1 MSSSRRRMRRR
12 RRLRIKAPHQT
23 MSRDLGVVKT
33 DHTTSSHSES
43 WRLSNSIRIRNQVQ
57 RPRLVYHLQFM
68 RELRAL
74 QKGKSLQDPVV
85 ITTNPLVSSSSFLSR
100 GLRLDDG
107 DDSRDVGGARDEK
120 CSSKAVKKESCSN
133 GSRNR
138 RDSSAQKESWGDGL
152 ERRRRDSMA
161 PVQGKNRDA
170 IRRSSSN
177 NRASGRKWM
186 DTEKAKSTSVRE
198 EDEEEEECQADAAAT
213 RDSKL
218 TKEFVCENSR
228 NRACLLSNYRRNQGL
243 QGNDLGESRFQTEE
257 EQQQQQDDDDDDE
270 LSPAEREETMSTRS
284 LRHAPSSLR
293 HREGNTSS
301 GHVPILLRTQR
312 SSSKTTTRRF
322 KAVRHTSNLRKPE
335 AAVQIKETRIDSRE
349 EEAEERQEVRAC
361 QKSSQQNRGDEDQ
374 QHEQQQ
380 QRRPEL
386 PRKLVVHK
394 ELEPLLQGY
403 GRRLPWNHHH
413 HHRQQQQLVSKKSNF
428 HEGERAWKKKPGGPD
443 PVTDP
448 PAGLLKEAARR
459 TKKKVMMTLV
469 SMQQQSSRNGSELF
483 STAASPQDQYNNQR
497 NVAAAATDST
507 RMISSDSPEV
517 SPPFPFL
524 MRKEDDDD
532 DDDDD
537 SGHGSSSSNSSMRF
551 ALKPLEPNHDIVL
564 SHAAAQEQLHANQSL
579 LHSDK
584 YGMKNKQQKA
594 QCGESSLQQL
604 KEPKMMMMMHT
615 RMAQASEDEQKLLA
629 QCRTLSQKYR
639 PKSFNELMGHTMVVK
654 SLTMAIRK
662 HKIAPAYLF
671 TGPRGTGKTTAA
683 RIFAAAIS
691 CSVVATSEV
700 ESQECGNCRRNSL
713 QECAARACQKD
724 DDDEEEDSCSSDDD
738 ADDVKE
744 IDAAVASNMD
754 LQHMLQQSMLM
765 RQRNLSSP
773 SSFSSSPN
781 SCCCSHRHHRYKVL
795 IVEGC
800 HLLSSQ
806 IWNAFLT
813 LLEEPPAY
821 LVFILITTESDQL
834 PLTVTSRCQRFS
846 FNKLKESDIIKRL
859 RSLAL
864 KESLNVDKD
873 AFAAIAS
880 RADGSLRDAE
890 MLLDQ
895 LSLLDKTI
903 SSDMVQELVGLIPE
917 NKLLDLLDVALSADT
932 VHTVRQMRQVLDLGV
947 DPLSLVSQLASLIT
961 NLLAGSFDMHQC
973 EIREDGFFK
982 RDFPRKE
989 ELRRLRQALKVLSE
1003 AEKQLRVSS
1012 DRPTWLTAA
1021 LLQFAP
1027 DHSFLPSSANTSTQQ
1042 ISRLSSFKAG
1052 FGKEE
1057 TAQESWQ
1064 SRGLQTKDEQFSA
1077 SQKFNISQQS
1087 TISTSLPTLAM
1098 CMETKRRKRTRR
1110 SHPLGIQAD
1119 AKVHPAELPLD
1130 NVYWSKPRSSD
1141 WWLQQQ
1147 KHWVGADDMPATNDV
1162 LLCMSD
1168 SSKPVYSSGFR
1179 RLHRQKLK
1187 GIWNQVLQ
1195 SIHSDSMQQFLLNHG
1210 NLLAISIANDDTHA
1224 IAQLE
1229 FQQLHHKL
1237 KAERSRSQICHALQ
1251 MVLNCPVELQ
1261 ISLLG
1266 RPPTLNTNGSTIARM
1281 QEAEYTKSQG
1291 TRRASCSRL
1300 RSEEEMVEQSND
1312 FHTQVILLKEKGL
1325 NRSRARSKS
1334 EITGQLRNSFPRI
1347 KESGSRSFG
1356 GEYTERQTLK
1366 DPQGQGE
1373 KKVMKQQCQRQQ
1385 MQKLHE
1391 KQTLH
1396 KPATTMGGVGL
1407 TSISEP
1413 LWNLRFEQINPLL
1426 ENHRSILCWKI
1437 AYSDKR
1443 KRKSRGQRAKG
1454 KSLLLRLVPC
1464 TRSKLRKPIRSPN
1477 LRTCIGRSVE
1487 SHRCEQPIDLEQ
1499 WTWPPTTS

>member
-1 MSSSRRRMRRR
+1 MRRR

-57 RPRLVYHLQFM
+57 RPRLVYPLQFM

-138 RDSSAQKESWGDGL
+138 RDSSVQKEPWSNGSRNRRDSSAQKESWGDGL
-152 ERRRRDSMA
+152 GRRRRDSMA
-161 PVQGKNRDA
+161 PVQGKNREA
-170 IRRSSSN
+170 RRRSSSN
-177 NRASGRKWM
+177 NRASGRNWM

-198 EDEEEEECQADAAAT
+198 EDEEEEECQADAAAAT

-228 NRACLLSNYRRNQGL
+228 NRACPLSNYRRNQGL
-243 QGNDLGESRFQTEE
+243 QGNDLGESRFQTVEEQQEE
-257 EQQQQQDDDDDDE
+257 EQQQQQQDDDEDE
-270 LSPAEREETMSTRS
+270 LSPAERGETMSTRS
-284 LRHAPSSLR
+284 LRHAPSSSR
-293 HREGNTSS
+293 HREVNTSS

-361 QKSSQQNRGDEDQ
+361 QKSSQQNGGDEDQ

-380 QRRPEL
+380 QQRPEL

-459 TKKKVMMTLV
+459 TKRKVMMALV

-483 STAASPQDQYNNQR
+483 SATASPQDQYNNQR

-507 RMISSDSPEV
+507 TMISSSDSPEV

-524 MRKEDDDD
+524 MRKEEDDD

-584 YGMKNKQQKA
+584 HGMKNKQQKA

-700 ESQECGNCRRNSL
+700 ESQECGNCGRNSL
-713 QECAARACQKD
+713 QECAARTCQKD

-834 PLTVTSRCQRFS
+834 PLTVTSRYYTPTHPFSCFFFPFLLKSSERFFFLASGCCFSSAHPLFFFLPHMSFFPSHPVFYSSHLVCLCSSHLVVFLFPQILLFSSSDPVFFFFTSGCLSSSSYLLVFLPCIWFVHTSGRFS
-846 FNKLKESDIIKRL
+846 
-859 RSLAL
+859 
-864 KESLNVDKD
+864 
-873 AFAAIAS
+873 
-880 RADGSLRDAE
+880 
-890 MLLDQ
+890 
-895 LSLLDKTI
+895 
-903 SSDMVQELVGLIPE
+903 SSSHLV
-917 NKLLDLLDVALSADT
+917 V
-932 VHTVRQMRQVLDLGV
+932 
-947 DPLSLVSQLASLIT
+947 
-961 NLLAGSFDMHQC
+961 
-973 EIREDGFFK
+973 
-982 RDFPRKE
+982 
-989 ELRRLRQALKVLSE
+989 
-1003 AEKQLRVSS
+1003 
-1012 DRPTWLTAA
+1012 
-1021 LLQFAP
+1021 
-1027 DHSFLPSSANTSTQQ
+1027 
-1042 ISRLSSFKAG
+1042 
-1052 FGKEE
+1052 
-1057 TAQESWQ
+1057 
-1064 SRGLQTKDEQFSA
+1064 
-1077 SQKFNISQQS
+1077 
-1087 TISTSLPTLAM
+1087 
-1098 CMETKRRKRTRR
+1098 
-1110 SHPLGIQAD
+1110 
-1119 AKVHPAELPLD
+1119 
-1130 NVYWSKPRSSD
+1130 
-1141 WWLQQQ
+1141 
-1147 KHWVGADDMPATNDV
+1147 
-1162 LLCMSD
+1162 
-1168 SSKPVYSSGFR
+1168 
-1179 RLHRQKLK
+1179 
-1187 GIWNQVLQ
+1187 
-1195 SIHSDSMQQFLLNHG
+1195 FLLPHIW
-1210 NLLAISIANDDTHA
+1210 LFFFFTSVA
-1224 IAQLE
+1224 
-1229 FQQLHHKL
+1229 
-1237 KAERSRSQICHALQ
+1237 
-1251 MVLNCPVELQ
+1251 
-1261 ISLLG
+1261 
-1266 RPPTLNTNGSTIARM
+1266 TL
-1281 QEAEYTKSQG
+1281 
-1291 TRRASCSRL
+1291 
-1300 RSEEEMVEQSND
+1300 
-1312 FHTQVILLKEKGL
+1312 
-1325 NRSRARSKS
+1325 
-1334 EITGQLRNSFPRI
+1334 
-1347 KESGSRSFG
+1347 
-1356 GEYTERQTLK
+1356 
-1366 DPQGQGE
+1366 
-1373 KKVMKQQCQRQQ
+1373 
-1385 MQKLHE
+1385 
-1391 KQTLH
+1391 
-1396 KPATTMGGVGL
+1396 
-1407 TSISEP
+1407 
-1413 LWNLRFEQINPLL
+1413 
-1426 ENHRSILCWKI
+1426 
-1437 AYSDKR
+1437 
-1443 KRKSRGQRAKG
+1443 
-1454 KSLLLRLVPC
+1454 
-1464 TRSKLRKPIRSPN
+1464 
-1477 LRTCIGRSVE
+1477 
-1487 SHRCEQPIDLEQ
+1487 
-1499 WTWPPTTS
+1499 

>member
-1 MSSSRRRMRRR
+1 MRR

-23 MSRDLGVVKT
+23 MSRGLGVVKT

-57 RPRLVYHLQFM
+57 RPRLVYHLQFT

-74 QKGKSLQDPVV
+74 QKAKSFQDPVA

-100 GLRLDDG
+100 GLGLDDG

-120 CSSKAVKKESCSN
+120 CSSKAVKKESWSNGSRNRRDSSAQKEPWSN

-152 ERRRRDSMA
+152 GRRRRDSMA

-170 IRRSSSN
+170 RRRSSSH

-198 EDEEEEECQADAAAT
+198 EDEEEEECQADAAAAAAT

-257 EQQQQQDDDDDDE
+257 EQQEEEQQQQQDDDDDE
-270 LSPAEREETMSTRS
+270 LSPAERRETMSTRS
-284 LRHAPSSLR
+284 LRRAPSSSR
-293 HREGNTSS
+293 HREGNTYS

-335 AAVQIKETRIDSRE
+335 AAMQIKETRIDSRE

-374 QHEQQQ
+374 QHQQQ
-380 QRRPEL
+380 QRPEL
-386 PRKLVVHK
+386 PRKLVVYK

-403 GRRLPWNHHH
+403 GRRLPWNHDH
-413 HHRQQQQLVSKKSNF
+413 HHRQQQQQLVSKKSNF

-448 PAGLLKEAARR
+448 PAGLLKKPARR
-459 TKKKVMMTLV
+459 TKRKVMMTLV

-483 STAASPQDQYNNQR
+483 SAAASPQDQYNNQQ

-507 RMISSDSPEV
+507 TMISSSDSPEV

-532 DDDDD
+532 D

-551 ALKPLEPNHDIVL
+551 ALKPSEPNHGIVL
-564 SHAAAQEQLHANQSL
+564 SHAAAREQLHANQSL

-584 YGMKNKQQKA
+584 HGMKNKQQKA
-594 QCGESSLQQL
+594 RCGESSLQQL

-700 ESQECGNCRRNSL
+700 ESQECGNCRRNSF

-724 DDDEEEDSCSSDDD
+724 DDDDKEEDSCSSDDD

-781 SCCCSHRHHRYKVL
+781 SCCCCHHRHRYKVL

-834 PLTVTSRCQRFS
+834 PLTVTSRYHTPTHPFS
-846 FNKLKESDIIKRL
+846 SF
-859 RSLAL
+859 
-864 KESLNVDKD
+864 
-873 AFAAIAS
+873 FFPF
-880 RADGSLRDAE
+880 
-890 MLLDQ
+890 LL
-895 LSLLDKTI
+895 T
-903 SSDMVQELVGLIPE
+903 
-917 NKLLDLLDVALSADT
+917 
-932 VHTVRQMRQVLDLGV
+932 
-947 DPLSLVSQLASLIT
+947 
-961 NLLAGSFDMHQC
+961 
-973 EIREDGFFK
+973 
-982 RDFPRKE
+982 
-989 ELRRLRQALKVLSE
+989 
-1003 AEKQLRVSS
+1003 SS
-1012 DRPTWLTAA
+1012 DRLFFLASDCCFS
-1021 LLQFAP
+1021 FAHP
-1027 DHSFLPSSANTSTQQ
+1027 LFFFLPHMSFLPSHPVFYSSHLVCLCSSHLAVFFLPQILLFSSSDPVFFFFTSGC
-1042 ISRLSSFKAG
+1042 LSSSSHLLVFLPCIWFVHTSGRFSSSSHLVVFLLPHIWLFFFLASNC
-1052 FGKEE
+1052 FSSSH
-1057 TAQESWQ
+1057 QWLHC
-1064 SRGLQTKDEQFSA
+1064 RNLQ
-1077 SQKFNISQQS
+1077 
-1087 TISTSLPTLAM
+1087 P
-1098 CMETKRRKRTRR
+1098 
-1110 SHPLGIQAD
+1110 
-1119 AKVHPAELPLD
+1119 
-1130 NVYWSKPRSSD
+1130 SSS
-1141 WWLQQQ
+1141 
-1147 KHWVGADDMPATNDV
+1147 HWVP
-1162 LLCMSD
+1162 
-1168 SSKPVYSSGFR
+1168 KP
-1179 RLHRQKLK
+1179 
-1187 GIWNQVLQ
+1187 
-1195 SIHSDSMQQFLLNHG
+1195 
-1210 NLLAISIANDDTHA
+1210 
-1224 IAQLE
+1224 
-1229 FQQLHHKL
+1229 
-1237 KAERSRSQICHALQ
+1237 
-1251 MVLNCPVELQ
+1251 
-1261 ISLLG
+1261 
-1266 RPPTLNTNGSTIARM
+1266 
-1281 QEAEYTKSQG
+1281 
-1291 TRRASCSRL
+1291 
-1300 RSEEEMVEQSND
+1300 
-1312 FHTQVILLKEKGL
+1312 
-1325 NRSRARSKS
+1325 
-1334 EITGQLRNSFPRI
+1334 
-1347 KESGSRSFG
+1347 
-1356 GEYTERQTLK
+1356 
-1366 DPQGQGE
+1366 
-1373 KKVMKQQCQRQQ
+1373 
-1385 MQKLHE
+1385 
-1391 KQTLH
+1391 
-1396 KPATTMGGVGL
+1396 
-1407 TSISEP
+1407 
-1413 LWNLRFEQINPLL
+1413 
-1426 ENHRSILCWKI
+1426 
-1437 AYSDKR
+1437 
-1443 KRKSRGQRAKG
+1443 
-1454 KSLLLRLVPC
+1454 
-1464 TRSKLRKPIRSPN
+1464 
-1477 LRTCIGRSVE
+1477 
-1487 SHRCEQPIDLEQ
+1487 
-1499 WTWPPTTS
+1499 